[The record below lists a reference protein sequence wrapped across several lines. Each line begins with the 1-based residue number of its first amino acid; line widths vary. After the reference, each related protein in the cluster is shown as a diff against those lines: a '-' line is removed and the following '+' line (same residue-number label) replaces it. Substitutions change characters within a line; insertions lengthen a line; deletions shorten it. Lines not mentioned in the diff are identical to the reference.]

1 MKFGNRPRTMEF
13 SNVFEELLDLAKRVF
28 LFVDLRNFH
37 GGNWED
43 RGTERELEWVMKMVD
58 L

>member
-37 GGNWED
+37 GGI
-43 RGTERELEWVMKMVD
+43 
-58 L
+58 